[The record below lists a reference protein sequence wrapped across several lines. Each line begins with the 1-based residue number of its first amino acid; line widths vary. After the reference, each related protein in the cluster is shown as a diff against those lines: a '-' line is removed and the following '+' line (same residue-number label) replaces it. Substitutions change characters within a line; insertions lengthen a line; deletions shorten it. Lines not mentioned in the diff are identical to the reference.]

1 MNDKEAKRVIVVL
14 GSGRSGT
21 SLLMQILASLG
32 MSISEDMIPAKE
44 QTPAGAYEDREIFQ
58 IQNEFVSA
66 ITPQAMPMPA
76 DWQENAKL
84 PQVMKQLQEIV
95 TERIAKAAT
104 IWGFKDPKTAV
115 LIPLWTRIFNS
126 LNIVPKYILTV
137 RNPQSVVASMQRQY
151 NTKQNV
157 AELFWL
163 SRYIEALHNTG
174 GNCFIVHY
182 EDWFTGKAQEV
193 ALQLLEYSGLTKY
206 FEPKDMNT
214 ALGNAIQPNLVRS
227 AYEDTE
233 IKNRFVHEL
242 YAELKKCRGGKFNR
256 QELMQA
262 VGECRRVME
271 EFSGWANEAQR
282 FLVSSQTRRKGDAKI
297 SSAEEKR
304 LAEME
309 RELKNA
315 VAEANACLR
324 ENTHLDDELVNLRM
338 HLASDKNTF
347 ETAKKRF
354 EAEKHRINHLNNQL
368 KKENFSLRTSISF
381 RVGQA
386 FVQAFAKPG
395 KNTILLPVSLARI
408 ILGQRVAR

>member
-1 MNDKEAKRVIVVL
+1 MNDEEAKQVIVVL

-32 MSISEDMIPAKE
+32 MSTSGDMIPAKE

-58 IQNEFVSA
+58 IQNEFVSE

-76 DWQENAKL
+76 EWQENAKL

-126 LNIVPKYILTV
+126 LNLVPKYILTV

-151 NTKQNV
+151 NTKRNV

-163 SRYIEALHNTG
+163 SRYAEALYNTG
-174 GNCFIVHY
+174 GNCFIIHY
-182 EDWFTGKAQEV
+182 EDWFTEKAQVV
-193 ALQLLEYSGLTKY
+193 ALQLLEYSGLAKY
-206 FEPKDMNT
+206 FVHKNVNE
-214 ALGNAIQPNLVRS
+214 ALENAIQPNLVRS

-233 IKNRFVHEL
+233 IKNRFVREL
-242 YAELKKCRGGKFNR
+242 YTELKKCRGDKFNR
-256 QELMQA
+256 QELMKA
-262 VGECRRVME
+262 VGECRRAMD

-297 SSAEEKR
+297 SSVAEKR
-304 LAEME
+304 LAELE
-309 RELKNA
+309 RELKSA

-338 HLASDKNTF
+338 HLASDKKEF
-347 ETAKKRF
+347 EDARKGI
-354 EAEKHRINHLNNQL
+354 EAEKQKTINQNNQL
-368 KKENFSLRTSISF
+368 KKENFSLRTSTSF
-381 RVGQA
+381 RVGQV

-395 KNTILLPVSLARI
+395 KNTLLLPVYLARI